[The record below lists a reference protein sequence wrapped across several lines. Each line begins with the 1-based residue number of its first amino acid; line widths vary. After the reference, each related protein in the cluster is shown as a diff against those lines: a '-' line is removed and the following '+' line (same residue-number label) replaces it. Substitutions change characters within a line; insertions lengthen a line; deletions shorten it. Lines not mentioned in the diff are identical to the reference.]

1 MGLRI
6 RTRRLLCAVTSAAL
20 IAVSIAKSAEAA
32 LLATVVGAVAVDH
45 GDGFRPALA
54 GSALAPGDRVRTAD
68 GSADILYDNGC
79 SVRVEQH
86 QVQVVLSATPQ
97 CDGAGQKD
105 VRSDTIS
112 TGTLFIVGG
121 LAAGG
126 GVALALI
133 NTGKQAPASP

>member
-1 MGLRI
+1 MRGHFRRAYRRIDCEKRGSSPVGDCCWGGGGGPWRWFSTCFGGVGL
-6 RTRRLLCAVTSAAL
+6 
-20 IAVSIAKSAEAA
+20 
-32 LLATVVGAVAVDH
+32 GA
-45 GDGFRPALA
+45 
-54 GSALAPGDRVRTAD
+54 GDRVRTAD